1 VGVCKAR
8 RVATPASRA
17 ALAAGV
23 IALAGVLGSLAAPC
37 PAVAQANLSDQV
49 KVPAGTRMVLQADEL
64 IYDRNADT
72 VTASGQVRISYG
84 GYRLV
89 ADSVTYNQKTGR
101 MLANGNVELVPPD
114 GNKVYAQHVDVT
126 NDFRDGF
133 VNALRVDTPQNTH
146 FAAATAERTGGT
158 VTTFQNGV
166 YTPCEPCRE
175 HPEKPPFW
183 QVKSQRI
190 IWNEQQQT
198 IRFENARFEFF
209 GQPIA
214 YLPYFVMP
222 GPSAKRKTG
231 FLFPH
236 FHYKSDL
243 GFGIGIPYYLALAPS
258 YDLTIT
264 ETGYT
269 KQGFLTEAEW
279 RQRFANGL
287 YDVRVAGIHQM
298 DPGAFPA
305 GTVEHDQENRGFI
318 ASKGRF
324 DINPRWAF
332 GWDVIAQSD
341 KDFARIYDIEGYSQT
356 RLTSQAYLTGLSGRN
371 YFDLHAYKFDFQ
383 ESLPSSSPDAI
394 DPTEPW
400 VLPSLDYAY
409 IPTMPV
415 AGGELDLNLNARSL
429 YRDREDFDTV
439 TPHDRMLGVEGM
451 NSRLTAQA
459 AWRRS
464 FITPGGLVLTPLL
477 SFRGDAFYLDQ
488 DAQASANAYLPSG
501 AVARAEAYRYMA
513 TAGLDMRWPIL
524 FSTTSATHII
534 EPEAQIFLR
543 NNEQYI
549 GELPNEDAQSFV
561 FDASTLFEEDKFAG
575 YDRMEGGDRANVG
588 VRYSGTFA
596 NGWTADALFGQSYQL
611 GGLNSFATPDFVH
624 STGGSGLETSV
635 SDFVG
640 MAGLSDQDLTLALR
654 GRFDHETFAVR
665 RAEIAAQMNF
675 AAGSGSIQYAFIGAR
690 PEYGYVDDR
699 HQVTVSTK
707 LKVNADWRVFG
718 SGTYDFVSS
727 QLVRD
732 SVGFSYENS
741 CFVYGMQL
749 TQSRWNGTDTTTVG
763 VTINLRTLGDANGPQ
778 SAAALN

>member
-1 VGVCKAR
+1 MGVGKAR

-17 ALAAGV
+17 ALAAGA
-23 IALAGVLGSLAAPC
+23 IALAGLLAPLAAAA
-37 PAVAQANLSDQV
+37 PAHAQGALSDQL
-49 KVPAGTRMVLQADEL
+49 KVPAGTRMLLQSDEL
-64 IYDRNADT
+64 IYDRNAGT
-72 VTASGQVRISYG
+72 VTARGGVRISYG

-114 GNKVYAQHVDVT
+114 GNKIYAQHVDVT

-133 VNALRVDTPQNTH
+133 VHALRIDTPQNTH

-158 VTTFQNGV
+158 VTTFENGV

-198 IRFENARFEFF
+198 IRFENARFELF

-236 FHYKSDL
+236 FHYKSEL
-243 GFGIGIPYYLALAPS
+243 GFGVGIPYYIALAPS

-269 KQGFLTEAEW
+269 TQGFLTEAEW
-279 RQRFANGL
+279 RQRFGNGA
-287 YDVRVAGIHQM
+287 YDIRVAGIHQL
-298 DPGAFPA
+298 DSGAFPA
-305 GTVEHDQENRGFI
+305 NTVERNHDNRGLI

-341 KDFARIYDIEGYSQT
+341 KDFARIYGIEGYSQT

-383 ESLPSSSPDAI
+383 ESLPSSSTDAI

-409 IPTMPV
+409 IPSMPV
-415 AGGELDLNLNARSL
+415 AGGELDINLNARTV
-429 YRDREDFDTV
+429 YRDREDFET
-439 TPHDRMLGVEGM
+439 TPYDRMLGVDGL
-451 NSRLTAQA
+451 NSRMTAEA
-459 AWRRS
+459 RWRRS
-464 FITPGGLVLTPLL
+464 FIAPGGLVITPLL
-477 SFRGDAFYLDQ
+477 SLRGDAFYLNQ
-488 DAQASANAYLPSG
+488 DAQASASSYLPIG

-513 TAGLDMRWPIL
+513 TAGLELRWPIL

-534 EPEAQIFLR
+534 EPVAQVFLR
-543 NNEQYI
+543 NNEQYA
-549 GELPNEDAQSFV
+549 GQLPNEDAQSFV
-561 FDASTLFEEDKFAG
+561 FDASTLFAEDKFAG

-611 GGLNSFATPDFVH
+611 GGLNSFAEPDFVNA
-624 STGGSGLETSV
+624 TAGSGLETNV

-640 MAGLSDQDLTLALR
+640 MAGLSDRELTLALR

-675 AAGSGSIQYAFIGAR
+675 ATASGAIQYAFIGAR
-690 PEYGYVDDR
+690 PEYGYAEDR
-699 HQVTVSTK
+699 HQVTLSTK
-707 LKVNADWRVFG
+707 VNVNADWRLFG
-718 SGTYDFVSS
+718 SGTYDFVSA
-727 QLVRD
+727 QIVRD
-732 SVGFSYENS
+732 SFGFSYEND
-741 CFVYGMQL
+741 CFIYGMQL
-749 TQSRWNGTDTTTVG
+749 TQSHWNGSDTTTVG
-763 VTINLRTLGDANGPQ
+763 VTINLRTLGDANGAQ
-778 SAAALN
+778 KSAALN